1 MSHPNFHQN
10 ASVSKDR
17 RPLETIEYRSILD
30 VPVLTTDEDPA
41 SAKKVSGVK
50 MDFEDQRVK
59 ALVLSEQGRPSWE
72 IPPATLG
79 ERREQGIIAPT
90 REAVKPL
97 RRGEGRMLFGKQNDL
112 IGATV
117 TNSQGLPQG
126 TVDNFWFLKSGSIL
140 FYELSRGRLRD
151 LLSGKEKI
159 YPDEV
164 KSVFPRMLVLQ
175 H

>member
-1 MSHPNFHQN
+1 M
-10 ASVSKDR
+10 
-17 RPLETIEYRSILD
+17 ETIEYRSILD
-30 VPVLTTDEDPA
+30 LPVLTSDEDPA
-41 SAKKVSGVK
+41 SAKTVSGVK

-59 ALVLSEQGRPSWE
+59 ALVLSDKGRPSWE
-72 IPPATLG
+72 IPPSTLA
-79 ERREQGIIAPT
+79 EQREEAIIAPS

-97 RRGEGRMLFGKQNDL
+97 RRGEGRLLFGKQNDL

-117 TNSQGLPQG
+117 TNSQGLQQG
-126 TVDNFWFLKSGSIL
+126 TVDNFWFLKSGTIL
-140 FYELSRGRLRD
+140 FYELSRGWLRD

>member
-1 MSHPNFHQN
+1 MNHSEP
-10 ASVSKDR
+10 STSKDG

-30 VPVLTTDEDPA
+30 LPVLTPPEDPA
-41 SAKKVSGVK
+41 SAKTVSGVK

-59 ALVLSEQGRPSWE
+59 ALVLSEKGRPSWE
-72 IPPATLG
+72 IPPATLA
-79 ERREQGIIAPT
+79 ERREEGIIAPS

-117 TNSQGLPQG
+117 TNSRGLQQG
-126 TVDNFWFLKSGSIL
+126 TVDNFWFLKSGTIL
-140 FYELSRGRLRD
+140 FYELSRGWLRD